1 MVYSTFKQF
10 LDDTNFHAA
19 IKLGLAYPISAII
32 RWNNEDPSD
41 ISSKIETLIT
51 SYIIQDLRQY
61 ESFNVLWNEDSDI
74 TSVDSMKV
82 SKITTSIIT
91 KYSVDLIKIIEGLKY
106 IVNSKNF
113 NLNNVVGAIS
123 HSSRNDG
130 YSNFISDS
138 LDDQNNWSN
147 VISKHDSS
155 TISDMISLVEYFRK
169 SDLSKITNEIRD
181 NVLVLVYGEQDY
193 GY

>member
-10 LDDTNFHAA
+10 LDDTNYHDA
-19 IKLGLAYPISAII
+19 IKLGLAYPLSAII
-32 RWNNEDPSD
+32 RWNNEDPSQ
-41 ISSKIETLIT
+41 INSKIETLIT

-74 TSVDSMKV
+74 CSVSDMKV
-82 SKITTSIIT
+82 SSISSSIIT
-91 KYSVDLIKIIEGLKY
+91 KYSYSLIKIIEGLKY

-113 NLNNVVGAIS
+113 NLNNVIGAIS

-130 YSNFISDS
+130 YSNFVTDS
-138 LDDQNNWSN
+138 LSEQNNWSN

-155 TISDMISLVEYFRK
+155 TIQDMITLIEYFRK
-169 SDLSKITNEIRD
+169 SDLYKISNEIRD
-181 NVLVLVYGEQDY
+181 NVLVLVYGEDY